1 MLTLPFTLPT
11 SPLDLPVL
19 PDVLARVAHCAE
31 GKKLL
36 LSQFRGKPRIEG
48 VLCALLDAV
57 QDWEDVVLQVYM
69 GRWIDVAEGIQL
81 DQLGDL
87 IDLARAGWPDETYR
101 MLLRAQ
107 ILVLRSDG
115 EWPDI
120 FGVLAAIGYTA
131 VHGHDVAVAAM
142 HVLFD
147 EPFNESIGAKDTFG
161 LLERTRPGS
170 LRLSMFF
177 PVDDAPGFELSDTTP
192 ETDLE
197 RGFGDAVANTIG
209 GELFA
214 VLASTG
220 VA

>member
-1 MLTLPFTLPT
+1 MFTLPFTLPT

-19 PDVLARVAHCAE
+19 PDVLARVQHCAE

-36 LSQFRGKPRIEG
+36 LSQFRGKPRLEG
-48 VLCALLDAV
+48 ILCALLDGV
-57 QDWEDVVLQVYM
+57 QDWEDAALQVYM
-69 GRWIDVAEGIQL
+69 GRWLDCAVGIQL

-131 VHGHDVAVAAM
+131 VHGVDVKIAAM
-142 HVLFD
+142 RIVFA
-147 EPFNESIGAKDTFG
+147 EPFNEDIGARDTFG
-161 LLERTRPGS
+161 LLERTRTGGV
-170 LRLSMFF
+170 RLSMIF
-177 PVDDAPGFELSDTTP
+177 PVDAAPAFELADTTP
-192 ETDLE
+192 ATDLD